1 MRALAAALL
10 ALWMMVPAA
19 QAGALD
25 GEAWK
30 EMLAGIDADLQRRGE
45 EVAAMNAAL
54 PEISDRARAA
64 LADCDNMLTQTLLL
78 RGLAGE
84 NPWTMRT
91 LMFRFSGLSQR
102 LDDASRRIKLL
113 KEHLSRVKDEN
124 ATLREIRRKGMD
136 VAYDDATVND
146 LAEHTRKLAPIKAQ
160 VDVLQA
166 RVNGILVNF
175 EELAGQVAEARN
187 ELVKDYRHI
196 FRDHFF
202 ERSHP
207 VTDTYGAV
215 LLVSVTRDWLSDF
228 HRFAVPIL
236 AGTRWGPLLLFGLAA
251 WAALLLLG
259 ACVARRFSLHGDAD
273 LRHGWAL
280 FSMGLAFFMGSRYV
294 PLTSSHILNLLLVT
308 AVFAGGW
315 LMLRRHYPEGALGF
329 FLAVYA
335 AGVVTQMLNLPPELI
350 AVAWPPV
357 MALAGWSRWR
367 IGERSVALRLWLAGL
382 AALAGFAPLAVA
394 LVQAWF
400 ILRLMVAAARGLKK
414 LLADAGGMWFNYVH
428 PLAVT
433 FLVVLYMCWVLVFM
447 GGPGF
452 VDYVFEQQWELGP
465 VKLSL
470 DALSSMALLF
480 FAVRLLLAWVGAFLE
495 ESNFGGK
502 PLDPAL
508 SHTLTTLCSYAL
520 WLSFFLV
527 GLHQL
532 GLPLS
537 GLTWIASGLSVGVG
551 FGLKDI
557 INNFVSGLII
567 LFGGSIKKG
576 DVVQTGKLIGEVT
589 SVSVRNTTVRT
600 MDNSMVIIPN
610 SSFLRG
616 EIINWSFQDKRIRL
630 TIPVS
635 VIPGSKVKKVRKIL
649 LGAAGG
655 NPKVL
660 KDPAPS
666 VVLRQLG
673 KMGLD
678 FELYVWIEDF
688 RAKFDVESELAAS
701 IDQALQDARITVAF
715 QGAKVK
721 YKPKGSEE
729 TQRQAARDALRE
741 KRHKVLSLVR
751 PLRRVHMR
759 AKWGVPASVPAEEES

>member
-10 ALWMMVPAA
+10 TLWVMVPAA
-19 QAGALD
+19 VAGGLD
-25 GEAWK
+25 GKAWK
-30 EMLAGIDADLQRRGE
+30 EMLEGIDADLQRRGQ

-54 PEISDRARAA
+54 PELSAKAQA
-64 LADCDNMLTQTLLL
+64 SLAECDNLLTQTLLL
-78 RGLAGE
+78 RGLAGD
-84 NPWTMRT
+84 NPWTIRT
-91 LMFRFSGLSQR
+91 LMFRYNGLGQQ
-102 LDDASRRIKLL
+102 LDDSSRRIKLL
-113 KEHLSRVKDEN
+113 KDHLTRVKEEN

-146 LAEHTRKLAPIKAQ
+146 LAEHTRRLAPVKAQ
-160 VDVLQA
+160 VDVLQS
-166 RVNGILVNF
+166 RVNEVLAQFEALSAQVVSAR
-175 EELAGQVAEARN
+175 EELA
-187 ELVKDYRHI
+187 KDYRNI
-196 FRDHFF
+196 FREHFF
-202 ERSHP
+202 VRSHP
-207 VTDTYGAV
+207 VTDTFGAV
-215 LLVSVTRDWLSDF
+215 LLASVTRDWLADF
-228 HRFAVPIL
+228 PRFAEPIL
-236 AGTRWGPLLLFGLAA
+236 SGSRWGPLLVFGASS

-259 ACVARRFSLHGDAD
+259 AAVARRFSLLADAD
-273 LRHGWAL
+273 LRRGWAL
-280 FSMGLAFFMGSRYV
+280 FSLGLAFFMGSRYV

-308 AVFAGGW
+308 ATFAGGV
-315 LMLRRHYPEGALGF
+315 LMLRRNYPEGGLVF
-329 FLAVYA
+329 FLTIYC
-335 AGVVTQMLNLPPELI
+335 AGVLTQLLNLPPELI

-357 MALAGWSRWR
+357 LALGGWLRWR
-367 IGERSVALRLWLAGL
+367 AGERSVALRLWLAGL
-382 AALAGFAPLAVA
+382 AALAGFGPMSVA
-394 LVQAWF
+394 AVQAWF

-414 LLADAGGMWFNYVH
+414 LLAAAGGMWFHYVH

-433 FLVVLYMCWVLVFM
+433 FLVVIYMCWVLLFM

-452 VDYVFEQQWELGP
+452 MDYVFEQQWELGP

-470 DALSSMALLF
+470 EALTSMALLF
-480 FAVRLLLAWVGAFLE
+480 FAVRLLLAWVGAFLDE
-495 ESNFGGK
+495 ASFGGK
-502 PLDPAL
+502 RLDQAL
-508 SHTLTTLCSYAL
+508 SHTLTTLCSYSL
-520 WLSFFLV
+520 WLAFFLV

-576 DVVQTGKLIGEVT
+576 DVVQTGKLLGEVT
-589 SVSVRNTTVRT
+589 NVSVRNTTVRT

-635 VIPGSKVKKVRKIL
+635 VIPGTKVKKVRKIL
-649 LGAAGG
+649 LNTAKE

-660 KDPAPS
+660 TDPAPS

-673 KMGLD
+673 KLGLD

-701 IDQALQDARITVAF
+701 IDQALQDARVTVAF

-729 TQRQAARDALRE
+729 AQRQAAREALRE
-741 KRHKVLSLVR
+741 KRHRVLSLVR

>member
-1 MRALAAALL
+1 MRALAAVIL
-10 ALWMMVPAA
+10 ALWTVAPPAM
-19 QAGALD
+19 AGSLD

-30 EMLAGIDADLQRRGE
+30 EMLAGIDADLQRRGQ

-54 PEISDRARAA
+54 PEISARAQAA
-64 LADCDNMLTQTLLL
+64 LTDCDNMLTQTLLL
-78 RGLAGE
+78 RGLAGD

-91 LMFRFSGLSQR
+91 LMFRFSGLSKR
-102 LDDASRRIKLL
+102 LEDASRRIKLL
-113 KEHLSRVKDEN
+113 KEHLARVKEEN

-166 RVNGILVNF
+166 RVNEILGHF
-175 EELAGQVAEARN
+175 EALSSQVADAN
-187 ELVKDYRHI
+187 NGLVKDYRHI
-196 FRDHFF
+196 FKGHFF
-202 ERSHP
+202 DRSHP
-207 VTDTYGAV
+207 VTDTFGAV
-215 LLVSVTRDWLSDF
+215 LLASVTRDWLADF
-228 HRFAVPIL
+228 PRFAVPIL
-236 AGTRWGPLLLFGLAA
+236 AGTRWGPLLLFGVVA

-259 ACVARRFSLHGDAD
+259 AGVARRFSLHGDAE
-273 LRHGWAL
+273 LRRGWTL
-280 FSMGLAFFMGSRYV
+280 FSLGLAFFMGSRYV
-294 PLTSSHILNLLLVT
+294 PITSSHILNLMLVT

-315 LMLRRHYPEGALGF
+315 LMLRRHYPEGGLGF
-329 FLAVYA
+329 FLAVYC
-335 AGVVTQMLNLPPELI
+335 AGVVTQMLNMPPELI
-350 AVAWPPV
+350 AVVWPPV
-357 MALAGWSRWR
+357 MGLAGWNRWLA
-367 IGERSVALRLWLAGL
+367 GEKSVALRLWVAGV
-382 AALAGFAPLAVA
+382 AALLGFAPLAVA

-414 LLADAGGMWFNYVH
+414 LLAGAGGMWFHYVH

-433 FLVVLYMCWVLVFM
+433 VLVVLYLCWVLVFM

-452 VDYVFEQQWELGP
+452 VDYVFELQWELGP

-470 DALSSMALLF
+470 DALSSMVVLF

-495 ESNFGGK
+495 EVSFGGK

-508 SHTLTTLCSYAL
+508 SHTLTTLCSYTL
-520 WLSFFLV
+520 WLAFFLV

-576 DVVQTGKLIGEVT
+576 DVVQTGKLLGEVT
-589 SVSVRNTTVRT
+589 NVSVRNTTVRT

-630 TIPVS
+630 TVPVS
-635 VIPGSKVKKVRKIL
+635 VIPGTKVKKVRKIL
-649 LGAAGG
+649 LETAGE
-655 NPKVL
+655 NAKVL

-673 KMGLD
+673 KLGLD

-701 IDQALQDARITVAF
+701 IDQALQDAKITVAF

-729 TQRQAARDALRE
+729 SQREAAREALRE
-741 KRHKVLSLVR
+741 KRHKVFSLVR

-759 AKWGVPASVPAEEES
+759 AKWGVPASVPAEDES